1 MENGFIKTFIA
12 IVIASSLFLIFS
24 CGKDQYLEKRS
35 GPWKITNV
43 EIAFYKNFSSSPDSI
58 VTYSSDTIGYF
69 NFYHGSPSNVY
80 VVIRY
85 PSRFLIKDYEATYEV
100 HEQNRS
106 ILVISNLVGS
116 NWVERRFAVTDYNKR
131 KQEWTI
137 MSDDFAGNVVRET
150 ISVEKE

>member
-1 MENGFIKTFIA
+1 MKNKFIKTFTA
-12 IVIASSLFLIFS
+12 IIICSVFFLLFS

-43 EIAFYKNFSSSPDSI
+43 EIAFYKNYSSTPDSV
-58 VTYSSDTIGYF
+58 VTYSSDTTGYF
-69 NFYHGSPSNVY
+69 NFYNGTPANVY

-116 NWVERRFAVTDYNKR
+116 NWVDRKFTVTDYNKR

-150 ISVEKE
+150 ISVEKQ